1 MQIELRERLT
11 TKQYRH
17 GYVCSSTTLIV
28 EVILNIF
35 L

>member
-1 MQIELRERLT
+1 MYMELRERLT
-11 TKQYRH
+11 TKQHHH

>member
-1 MQIELRERLT
+1 MHIELRERLT
-11 TKQYRH
+11 IKQHRH

-28 EVILNIF
+28 EVILNTI

>member
-1 MQIELRERLT
+1 MHIELRERLT
-11 TKQYRH
+11 TKQHCY